1 MHRKPE
7 LISVKY
13 CQWQRHAFC
22 SYQWSAPVVVGVLGV
37 GPGPDQAF
45 QLLQVAVEGGAVD
58 PEGELRLLLPDVE
71 RNVRLELLHPPAILA
86 LHPAKKH
93 TNASGDIV
101 H

>member
-1 MHRKPE
+1 
-7 LISVKY
+7 
-13 CQWQRHAFC
+13 
-22 SYQWSAPVVVGVLGV
+22 
-37 GPGPDQAF
+37 
-45 QLLQVAVEGGAVD
+45 
-58 PEGELRLLLPDVE
+58 VE